1 MPDKGGALLFIS
13 KGLNYKAGSNLQ
25 IHKEKELES
34 IFIEVLSKSHK
45 LLNEKKNNVDLLH
58 YETHSHSREILDNMF

>member
-13 KGLNYKAGSNLQ
+13 KDLNYNVGSNLQ

-34 IFIEVLSKSHK
+34 IFIEVLSKPHK
-45 LLNEKKNNVDLLH
+45 LLNEKKMIMWICYIMKLIARA
-58 YETHSHSREILDNMF
+58 ERF